1 MRDLIATFFLFIA
14 TIVSCVLIASLCQ
27 VYSDVIPIGEG
38 FKRISILGTV
48 FVVCFIIIIIC
59 AKGDKNDD

>member
-14 TIVSCVLIASLCQ
+14 LLAFCGLIATVFQS
-27 VYSDVIPIGEG
+27 YNDVITISEG
-38 FKRISILGTV
+38 FKRIGVLSVV

-59 AKGDKNDD
+59 AKGDKSDD